1 MVKKPTFD
9 ELYTAILAL
18 GSRNTNN
25 IKQKKE
31 KDVLDLIDAGAPVEQ
46 LPMEGVMQPIHI
58 AAFKGSAIIVKK
70 LIEAGA
76 DINALTSSDTTAVY
90 DSLAQGHLN
99 VLKVLREHGAT
110 MKGLQVFN
118 WGVKDDIP
126 VLANILLEHLERF
139 PTTIAYYVKYIDM
152 SEIQETI
159 DILEDYYNTL
169 PNPRSSEHYY
179 NTYTGHVYHEDM
191 DKARKALRGAKAIY
205 FREQTRRRKNNT
217 LKQLKNIYEMAPPM
231 PGMSMGGPL
240 YQEGKERWNKN
251 MASAQSRKTR
261 KKRQ

>member
-9 ELYTAILAL
+9 ELHTAILAL

-31 KDVLDLIDAGAPVEQ
+31 KVVLDLIDAGAPVEQ
-46 LPMEGVMQPIHI
+46 IPTEGVMQPIHA
-58 AAFKGSAIIVKK
+58 AAFKGSATIVKK

-76 DINALTSSDTTAVY
+76 DVNALTSIDTTAVY
-90 DSLAQGHLN
+90 DSLAQGHLD

-110 MKGLQVFN
+110 MKGLRVFN
-118 WGVKDDIP
+118 WGLKDDVP
-126 VLANILLEHLERF
+126 VLVNILLENLERF

-159 DILEDYYNTL
+159 DILEDYYNNL
-169 PNPRSSEHYY
+169 PNPRSEEHYY
-179 NTYTGHVYHEDM
+179 NTYTRHVMQEDI
-191 DKARKALRGAKAIY
+191 DKAKKALRGAKAIY
-205 FREQTRRRKNNT
+205 FREQVRRRKNNT
-217 LKQLKNIYEMAPPM
+217 MKQFKNVYEMAPPM

-240 YQEGKERWNKN
+240 YQEGKEKWNKN
-251 MASAQSRKTR
+251 MASAKSRKTR
-261 KKRQ
+261 KNRR